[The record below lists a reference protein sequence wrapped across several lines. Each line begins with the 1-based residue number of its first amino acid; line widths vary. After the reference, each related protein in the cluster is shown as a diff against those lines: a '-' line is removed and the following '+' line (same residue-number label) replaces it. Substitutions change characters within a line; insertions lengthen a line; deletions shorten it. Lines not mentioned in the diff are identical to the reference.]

1 MSASSVLVI
10 GGGIAGIQASLD
22 LANAGAHVFLIEKA
36 PFLGGRMAQLFKT
49 FPTNDC
55 STCIEAPL
63 IVEAHRHSNIDVL
76 VDSEVMTV
84 AGKAGDFKVQVL
96 KKPKYVNDNC
106 TSCGDCFN
114 ACPEAVPNEFDV
126 GLKLRKAIYLPFP
139 QAVPSTYTI
148 DRDLCLNKG
157 HIIACEKCL
166 EACEVE
172 NCIDFEMEAE
182 IVDLGVVSIIVACG
196 GSVLDPRSLKN
207 YGYGKF
213 DNVITSMEF
222 ERLVSASGPTEGE
235 LIELEGMES
244 PKRITFVLCAGSRDV
259 NFQGYCSRVC
269 CMNSIKEA
277 LLAKEHLKD
286 VEITLLYMDIRS
298 FGKGFEEYYNRAK
311 EMGIK
316 FVRGKASDIT
326 KKDDHLVVRVENT
339 EEGRIEDMETDM
351 VVLAPP
357 LLPAEHIG
365 DLAKVLDIKLD
376 DDGFFKMEQVN
387 VLPLRGTKEGI
398 FLCGVATGPKDIA
411 DSVAEASGAASGA
424 LSYAEN
430 REHPSVEIP
439 EKGGEGEPRIGVFV
453 CHCGNNIAGVVDVV
467 DVAGYAGELPNVV
480 HSENTLFACAD
491 STIEDIINTIREK
504 DLNRIIVAACS
515 PKTHGDLFMDA
526 LIEAGI
532 NPYLFEMSNIRNQ
545 CSWVHSDEPER
556 ATEKSKTLIRMSVAR
571 ANLAEPLIAET
582 SSVTK
587 SALIVGGGIAGLTAA
602 LDLNAQGIDVTLI
615 EKEEELGGRLR
626 ELHKLSPE
634 GIEASKL
641 LTQKMKDLLKSNVN
655 VMTSATLDDV
665 KGYVGNFQVTIKS
678 LEGVTTKDFG
688 AIILAIGS
696 DLYEPTEYGYE
707 NHDNVITNLELEKMM
722 EEGHI
727 EGKTISLIQCVGARN
742 EEYPGCSRY
751 CCEVATHQVA
761 QLAEKNKVNFLYK
774 DMRTFG
780 KGAEEN
786 YKLASERGVR
796 FFRWTEEPEFDGSE
810 VKVQDVFSGMALA
823 LPTDLLVLSVAMRPN
838 QETVE
843 KLVELLKVPLS
854 EEGFLMEKHVKL
866 GPVESSIAGVYLA
879 GCAAGPKRLDE
890 SVSSASGAAAKAAAL
905 LSKDEILVSPIV
917 AFVREDNCRWCAR
930 CSEVCPYSAID
941 IVEIEGGKV
950 AWVNGAMCTGCG
962 ACVVECPTKA
972 MILKGFKDEQIE
984 AQIDAMMGELA

>member
-22 LANAGAHVFLIEKA
+22 LANAGAHVYLVEKA

-63 IVEAHRHSNIDVL
+63 IVEAHRHPNIDVL

-84 AGKAGDFKVQVL
+84 AGNAGNFKVKVL

-106 TSCGDCFN
+106 TSCGDCFD
-114 ACPEAVPNEFDV
+114 ACPEVIPNEFDV

-157 HIIACEKCL
+157 HLIACEKCL

-172 NCIDFEMEAE
+172 NCIDFEMAAE
-182 IVDLGVVSIIVACG
+182 MLDLDVVSIIVACG

-213 DNVITSMEF
+213 DNVITNMEF

-235 LIELEGMES
+235 LIELDGMGS
-244 PKRITFVLCAGSRDV
+244 PNRITFVLCAGSRDV

-316 FVRGKASDIT
+316 FVRGKAADVT
-326 KKDDHLVVRVENT
+326 KEKDHLVVRVENT
-339 EEGRIEDMETDM
+339 EEGKIENMETDM
-351 VVLAPP
+351 VVLTPP
-357 LLPAEHIG
+357 MLPAEHIG

-376 DDGFFKMEQVN
+376 DNGFFRSEQVN

-430 REHPSVEIP
+430 REHPVVDIP

-453 CHCGNNIAGVVDVV
+453 CHCGNNIAGVVDVE

-491 STIEDIINTIREK
+491 VTIEDIINTIREK

-545 CSWVHSDEPER
+545 CSWVHADEPQR

-571 ANLAEPLIAET
+571 ANLAEPLMAET

-602 LDLNAQGIDVTLI
+602 LDLNAQGIDITLI
-615 EKEEELGGRLR
+615 EKAEELGGRLK

-655 VMTSATLDDV
+655 VMTAATLEKV
-665 KGYVGNFQVTIKS
+665 KGYVGNFQATIKS
-678 LEGVTTKDFG
+678 LEGETTKDFG
-688 AIILAIGS
+688 AIILAIGA
-696 DLYEPTEYGYE
+696 DLYEPTEFGYE
-707 NHDNVITNLELEKMM
+707 DHENVITNLELEKMM
-722 EEGHI
+722 EAGPI
-727 EGKTISLIQCVGARN
+727 EGKTVSFIQCVGARN

-786 YKLASERGVR
+786 YKTASEKGVR
-796 FFRWTEEPEFDGSE
+796 FFRWTEQPEFDGAE
-810 VKVQDVFSGMALA
+810 VKVQDVFSGMTLA